1 MSGRRRVYEMPLK
14 PYRPDMTSGP
24 HASSSGSVPG
34 LHVATLT
41 HEGRI
46 WDAYL
51 EFDDD
56 PRRPTSYRGRMRF
69 DPADEA
75 DDEAVRTTVIII
87 EDSYEE
93 AVAKARSFDTR
104 QLQGLLR
111 SALPEAEE

>member
-1 MSGRRRVYEMPLK
+1 
-14 PYRPDMTSGP
+14 MTSGH

-41 HEGRI
+41 YEGRI

-56 PRRPTSYRGRMRF
+56 PRRPTSYRGRLRF

-75 DDEAVRTTVIII
+75 SEEADAVARTTVIII

-111 SALPEAEE
+111 SCLPEETE

>member
-1 MSGRRRVYEMPLK
+1 
-14 PYRPDMTSGP
+14 MTSGP
-24 HASSSGSVPG
+24 PASSPGSVPG

-41 HEGRI
+41 YEGRI

-56 PRRPTSYRGRMRF
+56 PRRPTSYRGRLRF
-69 DPADEA
+69 DAADEA
-75 DDEAVRTTVIII
+75 SEEEEDTAARTTVIII

-111 SALPEAEE
+111 SCLPEQAG

>member
-1 MSGRRRVYEMPLK
+1 M
-14 PYRPDMTSGP
+14 
-24 HASSSGSVPG
+24 
-34 LHVATLT
+34 ATLT
-41 HEGRI
+41 YEGRI

-56 PRRPTSYRGRMRF
+56 PRRPTSYRGRLRY

-75 DDEAVRTTVIII
+75 SEEGDSAVRTTVLII

-111 SALPEAEE
+111 SCLPD

>member
-1 MSGRRRVYEMPLK
+1 
-14 PYRPDMTSGP
+14 MTSGP

-34 LHVATLT
+34 LHVATIT

-56 PRRPTSYRGRMRF
+56 PHRPTSYRGRLRF
-69 DPADEA
+69 DPADDA
-75 DDEAVRTTVIII
+75 PGLSARTTVIII

-93 AVAKARSFDTR
+93 AVAKARSFDAR
-104 QLQGLLR
+104 HLQGLLR
-111 SALPEAEE
+111 SCLPEDAE

>member
-1 MSGRRRVYEMPLK
+1 
-14 PYRPDMTSGP
+14 MTSGP

-34 LHVATLT
+34 LHVATIT

-56 PRRPTSYRGRMRF
+56 PRRPTSYRGRLRF
-69 DPADEA
+69 DPPEA
-75 DDEAVRTTVIII
+75 TEDGGGSVRTTVIII

-93 AVAKARSFDTR
+93 AVAKARSFDPR

-111 SALPEAEE
+111 SALPDPGV